1 MKNKNASEKEL
12 KSVSMKTKNKPIAK
26 LRFVPKNNSLRP
38 IMTFYRKFRDNQTNK
53 LTKAKNYL
61 KPVKIVLRSIK

>member
-1 MKNKNASEKEL
+1 MEVQNLDRMKNKNASEKEL

-38 IMTFYRKFRDNQTNK
+38 IMTFYRKFRDN
-53 LTKAKNYL
+53 
-61 KPVKIVLRSIK
+61 